1 MKRSGLIYAAR
12 QAIRSQVT
20 FVSYLSHL
28 ILKRRRQILNR
39 NGFKDVKKD
48 RITKQQYGP
57 LIYKLKLLI
66 FWNFSD
72 LIGSCSEDN
81 V

>member
-1 MKRSGLIYAAR
+1 MKKWSDFCCEAGNPVPGYVCELLE
-12 QAIRSQVT
+12 SPD
-20 FVSYLSHL
+20 F
-28 ILKRRRQILNR
+28 KRRRQILNR
-39 NGFKDVKKD
+39 NGFKDVKD

>member
-39 NGFKDVKKD
+39 NGFLDVKKD
-48 RITKQQYGP
+48 RITK
-57 LIYKLKLLI
+57 
-66 FWNFSD
+66 
-72 LIGSCSEDN
+72 
-81 V
+81 